1 MKIPNY
7 CWSSN
12 KGELH
17 IHTIDTLGK
26 LKEDTIV
33 VKWKGFEKCKAEDL
47 NQTLWLNIKYINFP
61 ESNFILSNS
70 ISLNNI

>member
-33 VKWKGFEKCKAEDL
+33 VKWKGFEKYKAEDF
-47 NQTLWLNIKYINFP
+47 NAFTSIIA
-61 ESNFILSNS
+61 ETILTKD
-70 ISLNNI
+70 